1 MDERKRDTI
10 ITSPTAERM
19 LGRVSPIYDE
29 SYVGLWMFE
38 AIGREY
44 DKLWDVAKTLPDQ
57 LFPESVTWGIELWE
71 RRYAITPTPG
81 QTLEERRQKVLAMRS
96 TPHPFNCQTVEN
108 YIRLLTGREAEIVDY
123 VRNFTFGIYLTST
136 EDMQETVLNDIV
148 SYLNR
153 HKPSHMS
160 YELAFQ
166 SLAEIKIGVETGYWR
181 FPYHM
186 TGTARTGQ
194 LPQPSTT
201 FGAADA
207 QIIAH
212 CEATGYRYPYTA
224 AGTKPDVNIA
234 LSAVASEIDVAAD
247 AQPYLFPYPM
257 TGDGEAGEQPEYTM
271 TGSAESASI
280 RASPEGKAYGIIYT
294 PCGAINAGTVIL

>member
-44 DKLWDVAKTLPDQ
+44 DKLWEIANTLPEQ

-71 RRYAITPTPG
+71 RRYGITPTPG

-96 TPHPFNCQTVEN
+96 TPHPFNHQTVEN

-123 VRNFTFGIYLTST
+123 VRDFTFGVYISST
-136 EDMQETVLNDIV
+136 EGMRETVLNDIIT
-148 SYLNR
+148 YLNR

-166 SLAEIKIGVETGYWR
+166 SGATIAVGIETGYWR

-186 TGTARTGQ
+186 TGAAKTGQ
-194 LPQPSTT
+194 IPQVNVI
-201 FGAADA
+201 FADTDMLIDVA
-207 QIIAH
+207 CDANGYRFPY
-212 CEATGYRYPYTA
+212 EAT
-224 AGTKPDVNIA
+224 GTKPDMSITFSPSDAGIEVNTK
-234 LSAVASEIDVAAD
+234 
-247 AQPYLFPYPM
+247 AQPYLFRYPAP
-257 TGDGEAGEQPEYTM
+257 GSDGAGQYPEYTM
-271 TGSAESASI
+271 TSSMESASI
-280 RASPEGKAYGIIYT
+280 RASPSGKGYSIPYT
-294 PCGAINAGTVIL
+294 PCGVTNAGTGIL

>member
-44 DKLWDVAKTLPDQ
+44 DKLWEIANTLPEQ

-71 RRYAITPTPG
+71 RRYGITPTPG

-96 TPHPFNCQTVEN
+96 TPHPFNHQTVEN

-123 VRNFTFGIYLTST
+123 VRDFTFGVYISST
-136 EDMQETVLNDIV
+136 EGMRETVLNDIIT
-148 SYLNR
+148 YLNR

-166 SLAEIKIGVETGYWR
+166 SGTTITIGIETGYWR

-186 TGTARTGQ
+186 TGAAKTGQ
-194 LPQPSTT
+194 LPQANVI
-201 FGAADA
+201 FADTDMLIDVA
-207 QIIAH
+207 CDAN
-212 CEATGYRYPYTA
+212 GYRFPYEA
-224 AGTKPDVNIA
+224 AGTKPDMSVSFSPADAGIKVNA
-234 LSAVASEIDVAAD
+234 K
-247 AQPYLFPYPM
+247 AQPYLFPYLAP
-257 TGDGEAGEQPEYTM
+257 GSDEAGQHPEYTM
-271 TGSAESASI
+271 TSSTESASI
-280 RASPEGKAYGIIYT
+280 RASPSGKGYSIPYT
-294 PCGAINAGTVIL
+294 PCGVTNAGTGIL

>member
-29 SYVGLWMFE
+29 SYVGLWLFE

-44 DKLWDVAKTLPDQ
+44 DKLWEIANTLPDQ

-71 RRYAITPTPG
+71 RRYGITPIAG

-96 TPHPFNCQTVEN
+96 TPHPFNHQTVES

-123 VRNFTFGIYLTST
+123 VRDFTFGVYISSA
-136 EDMQETVLNDIV
+136 EGMRETVLNDII

-160 YELAFQ
+160 YELALQ
-166 SLAEIKIGVETGYWR
+166 SEATIVVGIETGYWR
-181 FPYHM
+181 FPYRM
-186 TGTARTGQ
+186 AGTARTGQ
-194 LPQPSTT
+194 LPRANVI
-201 FGAADA
+201 FADA
-207 QIIAH
+207 DALIDVA
-212 CEATGYRYPYTA
+212 CNANGYRILYDA
-224 AGTKPDVNIA
+224 AGTKPDMSITF
-234 LSAVASEIDVAAD
+234 SPAD
-247 AQPYLFPYPM
+247 ADIEVDTKAQPYLFPYPAP
-257 TGDGEAGEQPEYTM
+257 GSGEAGQRPEYTV
-271 TGSAESASI
+271 TGSTESASI
-280 RASPEGKAYGIIYT
+280 RASPIGKSYSIPYT
-294 PCGAINAGTVIL
+294 PCGVTNAGTGIL